1 MPTLGTVIWSSVG
14 KKFINAVA
22 GLGLCAFI
30 SVHLLG
36 NLALLT
42 GNAVGFNKYAHFLT
56 STGVGLYFVE
66 GGLVLFFL
74 CHIITGTA
82 VWWSKQVARPD
93 SYRKSS
99 GAGGNSRMNLA
110 SKTMIYT
117 GALMLIFTVYHLITF
132 KYGPGIDQGYVMT
145 IDGIAV
151 RDLYRLTLEVFS
163 KPAYVIFYVVMMI
176 LLGYHLW
183 HGFWS
188 AFQSLGV
195 NHPRYTPVINGVGM
209 LFAVVMA
216 CGFLILP
223 IVIFLRGGV
232 A

>member
-1 MPTLGTVIWSSVG
+1 MPTLGTVIGSSVG
-14 KKFINAVA
+14 KKFFNAVA

-30 SVHLLG
+30 TVHLLG

-42 GNAVGFNKYAHFLT
+42 GNAVGFNKYAHFLS

-66 GGLVLFFL
+66 GGLALFFL

-82 VWWSKQVARPD
+82 VWWSKQVARPEA
-93 SYRKSS
+93 YRKSAD
-99 GAGGNSRMNLA
+99 AGGASRMNLS

-117 GALMLIFTVYHLITF
+117 GALILIFTVVHLITF
-132 KYGPGIDQGYVMT
+132 KYGPGVDQGYVMN
-145 IDGIAV
+145 IDGTSV
-151 RDLYRLTLEVFS
+151 RDLYRLTVEVFS
-163 KPAYVIFYVVMMI
+163 NPAYVIWYVVTMI

-188 AFQSLGV
+188 GFQSLGV
-195 NHPRYTPVINGVGM
+195 NHPRYTPVITGVGM

-216 CGFLILP
+216 CGFLVLP
-223 IVIFLRGGV
+223 IVIFLRGG
-232 A
+232 AA